1 MKLVL
6 VMDLVLTMIGLMGW
20 IKEAKIVTQKMYGGY
35 CNMCRELG
43 IEPIPYNSFK
53 DDPME
58 YNNVRE
64 TYLTFKRK
72 YR

>member
-1 MKLVL
+1 
-6 VMDLVLTMIGLMGW
+6 MGW
-20 IKEAKIVTQKMYGGY
+20 VKEAKQVTQNMYGGY
-35 CNMCRELG
+35 CSMCRELG
-43 IEPIPYNSFK
+43 IEPRPYHTFK
-53 DDPME
+53 NNDYGTTE

>member
-1 MKLVL
+1 
-6 VMDLVLTMIGLMGW
+6 MGW
-20 IKEAKIVTQKMYGGY
+20 VSEAKEVTQNMYGGY

-43 IEPIPYNSFK
+43 IEPLPYHNFN
-53 DDPME
+53 PIE

>member
-1 MKLVL
+1 
-6 VMDLVLTMIGLMGW
+6 MGW
-20 IKEAKIVTQKMYGGY
+20 IKEAKEITQQMYGGY

-43 IEPIPYNSFK
+43 IEPVRYDVFK
-53 DDPME
+53 DSTKE

>member
-1 MKLVL
+1 
-6 VMDLVLTMIGLMGW
+6 MGW
-20 IKEAKIVTQKMYGGY
+20 IKEAKEVTQSMYGGY

-43 IEPIPYNSFK
+43 IEPIPYHHFDTK
-53 DDPME
+53 E

>member
-1 MKLVL
+1 
-6 VMDLVLTMIGLMGW
+6 
-20 IKEAKIVTQKMYGGY
+20 MYGGY

-43 IEPIPYNSFK
+43 IEPVRYDVFK
-53 DDPME
+53 DSTKE

>member
-1 MKLVL
+1 
-6 VMDLVLTMIGLMGW
+6 MGW
-20 IKEAKIVTQKMYGGY
+20 VQEVKEVTQSMYGGY
-35 CNMCRELG
+35 CNMCGELG
-43 IEPIPYNSFK
+43 IEPIPYHQFNTK
-53 DDPME
+53 E